1 VSTKRLGNREE
12 DTSLVTGQ
20 TGEHLIFSM
29 IVVDSFLL
37 YQEFMGGKTKQ
48 LEYYQALLLALID
61 NCYENGV
68 VLQQSAENRG
78 AMHHSKQGWRGL

>member
-1 VSTKRLGNREE
+1 VSAKWLGNSEE
-12 DTSLVTGQ
+12 DMSSVLGQ
-20 TGEHLIFSM
+20 TGEYFDYSM
-29 IVVDSFLL
+29 VVVDSFLL
-37 YQEFMGGKTKQ
+37 HQECTGGKMKQ